1 MPRPTR
7 RHRLAAFAAAVAT
20 LLALTVVLTPG
31 PPPGPRRDLAAVGSR
46 YHVKVLRDT
55 WGVPHV
61 FGQSDADTAYGL
73 AWAHAEDDFATIQR
87 QLLGARGKLASVLG
101 REGAASDYVVALLR
115 VRETVDAR
123 YAADLSRETRAV
135 VEAYADGINHYAAT
149 HPREALP
156 GLYPVEGKDVVAG
169 FVAGIPLFFDFDRI
183 LRELMGPTR
192 VRPVSRKGET
202 AAASEPFGEETT
214 RGSNAL
220 AVAPRRSADGFTRLA
235 VNSHQPW
242 QGPLAWYEAHLHSE
256 QGWDM
261 VGGLFPGTP
270 VILHGHNRD
279 LGWAFTVNRPDF
291 TDVYVLTTNPQ
302 NPNQYRFD
310 GEWRDLEVRTVPIE
324 VKLWGRLHWTF
335 AREVLWSVYGPTL
348 RLPHG
353 TYAIRYPGMG
363 DLRAVEQWYR
373 MNKAKSL
380 EEWRAAMRTSGI
392 PNFNVVYADRQGHIG
407 YVYNARLPRRAEG
420 YDWRQYLPGDT
431 RETLWTET
439 LGFDEMPQ
447 VQDPPAGFLVSANSS
462 PFQVTA
468 GEGNPDPARWSKTF
482 GIETHLTNR
491 ELRALE
497 LFGGDDRIT
506 GEDFERFKFDTA
518 YSTGSATA
526 LRLQTL
532 LNAAPPQDP
541 LARQGQELLRRWDL
555 KTDPENRAAALA
567 VLTLRPIHDN
577 RPPVVAA
584 DELVRR
590 LEQAAHDLQRTFGRL
605 DVPWGEV
612 NRLRRGMVDLPLG
625 GAPDVLHA
633 VYQFRAADGR
643 TVGAGGDSYIL
654 LVEWDREG
662 RVHSRSVHPYGSAT
676 LDPASPHY
684 ADQAPLFARCELKP
698 VWLDETEIRAHLERE
713 YRPGE
718 GPGR

>member
-1 MPRPTR
+1 V
-7 RHRLAAFAAAVAT
+7 AAVT
-20 LLALTVVLTPG
+20 VLLALSVVLAPG
-31 PPPGPRRDLAAVGSR
+31 PPPPPHRGLAAAGSR
-46 YHVKVLRDT
+46 YHVRVLRDT

-87 QLLGARGKLASVLG
+87 QLLKARGRLASVVG
-101 REGAASDYVVALLR
+101 REGAVSDYVVALLR
-115 VRETVDAR
+115 VHETVEAR
-123 YAADLSRETRAV
+123 YATDLSPETRAV

-156 GLYPVEGKDVVAG
+156 GLYPAQGKDVVAG
-169 FVAGIPLFFDFDRI
+169 FVAGLPLFLDLDKV

-192 VRPVSRKGET
+192 VRPVSRKGDQ
-202 AAASEPFGEETT
+202 AAASEPFAEEIA
-214 RGSNAL
+214 RGSNAI

-242 QGPLAWYEAHLHSE
+242 EGPVAWYEAHLHSE

-261 VGGLFPGTP
+261 VGGLFPGAP

-279 LGWAFTVNRPDF
+279 LGWAFTVNHPDF
-291 TDVYVLTTNPQ
+291 NDVYVLETDPR
-302 NPNQYRFD
+302 NPNRYRFD
-310 GEWRDLEVRTVPIE
+310 GEWRELEVRAAPIE
-324 VKLWGRLHWTF
+324 VKLLGGLRWVF
-335 AREVLWSVYGPTL
+335 NREVLWSVYGPTL
-348 RLPHG
+348 RRPHG

-380 EEWRAAMRTSGI
+380 EEWRAAMRTTGI
-392 PNFNVVYADRQGHIG
+392 PNFNVVYADHEGHIG

-420 YDWRQYLPGDT
+420 YDWKQYLPGDT
-431 RETLWTET
+431 KETLWSET
-439 LGFDEMPQ
+439 LAFDDMPQ
-447 VQDPPAGFLVSANSS
+447 VQDPPSGFLASANSS
-462 PFQVTA
+462 PFEVTA

-482 GIETHLTNR
+482 GIDTQLTNR

-506 GEDFERFKFDTA
+506 GAEFERYKFDTA
-518 YSTGSATA
+518 YSTRSTTA
-526 LRLQTL
+526 LRLRTL
-532 LNAAPPQDP
+532 LDAAPPLDP
-541 LARQGQELLRRWDL
+541 LAREGQELLRGWDL
-555 KTDPENRAAALA
+555 ATDPENRAAALA
-567 VLTLRPIHDN
+567 VLTLRPVHDN
-577 RPPVVAA
+577 RPPAVAP

-590 LEQAAHDLQRTFGRL
+590 LEQAAHQLQDTFGRI

-612 NRLRRGMVDLPLG
+612 NRLRHGGVDLPLG
-625 GAPDVLHA
+625 GAPDVLRA
-633 VYQFRAADGR
+633 VYGFPAADGR
-643 TVGAGGDSYIL
+643 VVGAGGDSYVL

-662 RVHSRSVHPYGSAT
+662 RVHSRSVHPFGSAT
-676 LDPASPHY
+676 QDPASPHY
-684 ADQAPLFARCELKP
+684 ADQAALFARCELKP
-698 VWLDETEIRAHLERE
+698 VWLDEADIRAHLERE

-718 GPGR
+718 GAGR